1 MKHQERTSE
10 EAYRWDSSRTK
21 RNATKVHFKPCAT
34 HQLDVQQLILKPRTQ
49 HESKNVQA
57 IEIPSNGPITV
68 VKILHRLAFTALL
81 DVSCV
86 PFSLRWF
93 QWHGE
98 LLIQSQL
105 IKGEISSSLAYLA
118 AGRHSDLDIWARWQ
132 LRVAAFVLS
141 PWLLDMDLSLVGDM
155 CVFFRMDIEQS
166 NSHRCWSWRTNC
178 SSSRFQDAREI
189 HRVCFYCTS
198 FYCLLP
204 IMLSRFVTSTS
215 CRLFVNAHTF
225 TEECHSLTWSFLL
238 ASPSI

>member
-10 EAYRWDSSRTK
+10 EAYRWDSSRS

-49 HESKNVQA
+49 HESKNVQEIDWQ

-105 IKGEISSSLAYLA
+105 KLSRRERYHPALHILQREGTPTWTSGLVGNGVWRNLCFHRGCS
-118 AGRHSDLDIWARWQ
+118 IWI
-132 LRVAAFVLS
+132 VVLS
-141 PWLLDMDLSLVGDM
+141 VTY
-155 CVFFRMDIEQS
+155 VFFFRMDIEQS
-166 NSHRCWSWRTNC
+166 KSHRCWSWRTNC

-189 HRVCFYCTS
+189 HRVCFYCTC

-204 IMLSRFVTSTS
+204 IVLSTFVTST
-215 CRLFVNAHTF
+215 
-225 TEECHSLTWSFLL
+225 
-238 ASPSI
+238 